1 MNHKGGF
8 MKIKGLVI
16 ISLCLGLAYCASS
29 SQAKLDK
36 QKAKDPRYQYNM
48 GLLYLNNPS
57 AGNMSLDQA
66 IAYFDNSIALDPKY
80 YLAWNARGL
89 TLIMKGDQEGAMKSF
104 QKCLAINPGFSEAHN
119 NLGSLY
125 ESQGLTS
132 LAEDEYKKA
141 LADESY
147 PSKEL
152 PFYNLARM
160 SYSLGKYDDSLSY
173 VQKSLKISSRFAM
186 AHNLKG
192 MIFEKLG
199 LPPDAIASYEMAVK
213 IVPDDMNFQF
223 NLALVLLNTGDKNKA
238 GDIFTLILNRTTDPE
253 LRAKVMDYKKKI
265 K

>member
-1 MNHKGGF
+1 

-16 ISLCLGLAYCASS
+16 IAFCLTLAFCASS
-29 SQAKLDK
+29 SQTQIDK

-57 AGNMSLDQA
+57 AGIMSLDQA
-66 IAYFDNSIALDPKY
+66 IAYFDKTVALNPKY

-89 TLIMKGDQEGAMKSF
+89 TLIMKGDQDGAIKSF
-104 QKCLAINPGFSEAHN
+104 QKCLEINPGFSEAHN

-147 PSKEL
+147 SSKEL

-160 SYSLGKYDDSLSY
+160 SYGLGKYDDALSY
-173 VQKSLKISSRFAM
+173 VQKSLQISGRFAM

-192 MIFEKLG
+192 MIFEKLD
-199 LPPDAIASYEMAVK
+199 LVPDAVASYEMAVK
-213 IVPDDMNFQF
+213 IMPDDMNFQF
-223 NLALVLLNTGDKNKA
+223 NLALAYLNTGEKDKA
-238 GDIFTLILNRTTDPE
+238 SEIFTLILNKTTDPA
-253 LRAKVMDYKKKI
+253 LRAKVVDYRKKI